1 MGEFFGIKPPEKK
14 ASIVHFLVLQFRML
28 NCTLLFG
35 YRYIFSYNVLIFLIY
50 DMEKCKP
57 QIYAV
62 MLWFLF

>member
-1 MGEFFGIKPPEKK
+1 MGEFFGIKSPEKK
-14 ASIVHFLVLQFRML
+14 ASIVHVLILQFRML

-35 YRYIFSYNVLIFLIY
+35 YRYIFSYNVLIFIIY
-50 DMEKCKP
+50 DMKKCKP